1 MIHVQLPKKP
11 IVETKYPIK
20 WKDATRYF
28 KVKEKHLHI
37 KGDKLFKCPAD
48 SEYVL
53 NVCRKAGVNQ
63 RGLTHTLGIHL
74 IKLISFTTN
83 YSWDQGYY
91 LEEISQAEFEAA
103 YHVTVNQML
112 KI

>member
-1 MIHVQLPKKP
+1 MIHVQMPKKP
-11 IVETKYPIK
+11 IIENKYPIK
-20 WKDATRYF
+20 WNGDTKYF

-37 KGDKLFKCPAD
+37 KGYKLFKCPKE

-53 NVCRKAGVNQ
+53 NVCRKAGANQ

-91 LEEISQAEFEAA
+91 LEEISQSEFETA
-103 YHVTVNQML
+103 YHDTVTQML